1 MRAKNH
7 ASGEK
12 KENDDAKEEEQIA
25 AIDNAALE
33 AFVMGHYPDPG
44 ERLDYPCGCP
54 INNDVGDGRPAA
66 KNQK

>member
-7 ASGEK
+7 AGGEK

-33 AFVMGHYPDPG
+33 AFVMGHYTDSG
-44 ERLDYPCGCP
+44 ERIDYPSGCP
-54 INNDVGDGRPAA
+54 IDKDVGDGRPAA
-66 KNQK
+66 KDQK

>member
-7 ASGEK
+7 AGGEK

-25 AIDNAALE
+25 AIDNATLE

-44 ERLDYPCGCP
+44 ERID
-54 INNDVGDGRPAA
+54 
-66 KNQK
+66 

>member
-44 ERLDYPCGCP
+44 ERID
-54 INNDVGDGRPAA
+54 
-66 KNQK
+66 